1 MHRCTVLRAAHQA
14 LAVRQRLCRYMP
26 QVRGEGSPAAH
37 DTSCTS
43 HSDDDSGGGDRDGI
57 DGSGD
62 CFSAH
67 HTATT
72 TATVAFETS
81 VTVVVIV
88 LVACVCRRPSIP
100 HQYSISL
107 PCTHSMWR
115 ATRSHPTSRRRRTR
129 SRHTSGGESPRCD
142 SDMCMQLT
150 GCIHSCF
157 VH

>member
-1 MHRCTVLRAAHQA
+1 
-14 LAVRQRLCRYMP
+14 MP
-26 QVRGEGSPAAH
+26 HVRGKGSPAVH
-37 DTSCTS
+37 VTPCTS
-43 HSDDDSGGGDRDGI
+43 HSDDDSGGGARDGI

-67 HTATT
+67 RTATT
-72 TATVAFETS
+72 TATVVFETS

-142 SDMCMQLT
+142 PDMYMQSV
-150 GCIHSCF
+150 GRIHSCC
-157 VH
+157 VHSVLHPAGKRWSGALVFAHN